1 MSSQICI
8 DASLAVKWVLA
19 EEYSELA
26 LAFLQDCIDSDTKFV
41 APSHIRFEVT
51 SVIRNQ
57 VYRGNISEQTGKK
70 AFNVSHDIN
79 LDLRH
84 NRQIFDEAWRLAL
97 TYKRPTTYDSY
108 YLALARLEGCDLW
121 TADRRLINAV
131 KESLPWVKWIGDYVP
146 QKHQENTEMNFTT

>member
-19 EEYSELA
+19 EEYSERA
-26 LAFLQDCIDSDTKFV
+26 LAFLQNCINSDTKFV

-51 SVIRNQ
+51 SVIRNH
-57 VYRGNISEQTGKK
+57 VYRGNISERTGKE
-70 AFNVSHDIN
+70 AFNVFHDIH

-84 NRQIFDEAWRLAL
+84 DRQIFDEAWRLAL
-97 TYKRPTTYDSY
+97 IYKRPTTYDSY
-108 YLALARLEGCDLW
+108 YLALAKLEGCDLW

-146 QKHQENTEMNFTT
+146 QKHQ